1 MKFTWGSMQQAAFEK
16 LKQYMTNAR
25 TLAYFRTD
33 AKTRVIA
40 DASPFALGAVL
51 PNIRTMSGEGCRTL
65 HAA

>member
-51 PNIRTMSGEGCRTL
+51 TQFQDNVWRVVSY
-65 HAA
+65 AA